1 MIARLWHGWTSR
13 ENAGA
18 YETLLRNKV
27 LPGIHRV
34 SGYGGAYLLKR
45 AVPEGVEC
53 NKVLPGIHRVSGYG
67 GAYLLKRA
75 VPEGVEFVT
84 ITFFESLNAVRAFA
98 GSDYEQAVVP
108 RDARA
113 LLKRFDER
121 SVHYEMVLGPE

>member
-1 MIARLWHGWTSR
+1 MIARLWHGLTSR

-18 YETLLRNKV
+18 YETLLR
-27 LPGIHRV
+27 
-34 SGYGGAYLLKR
+34 
-45 AVPEGVEC
+45 

-121 SVHYEMVLGPE
+121 AAHYDIVLGPE

>member
-1 MIARLWHGWTSR
+1 MIARLWHGLTSR

-27 LPGIHRV
+27 LPGIHR
-34 SGYGGAYLLKR
+34 
-45 AVPEGVEC
+45 
-53 NKVLPGIHRVSGYG
+53 
-67 GAYLLKRA
+67 AYLLKRA

-84 ITFFESLNAVRAFA
+84 LTFFESLNAVRAFA

-108 RDARA
+108 PDARA